1 MVLGNE
7 DVGTSPPMTPRD
19 SPSPPGGL
27 AHSLPVLSV
36 RTEDLCY
43 PYLITHHGLPS
54 LPFPELEAFILPF
67 LTWRD
72 IFYPAL
78 WSQNPWIGPHRWEG
92 LSPWCLQESPSTSG
106 HNFHLHSCFPLEGLY
121 SAGMSVQQCNTALFS
136 FSLFSTFTLICRS
149 LRRKLAA
156 FFQWEESASPC
167 WVSCS
172 VTDVYF
178 HVSDLHAPSLL
189 EPHKFYCVL
198 PWHPPKPF
206 LFALSQRPLVLL
218 FLFSFLS
225 GNFQLTLAPAS
236 LLFCW
241 L

>member
-19 SPSPPGGL
+19 SPSLPGGL

-178 HVSDLHAPSLL
+178 HVSDLHVPSLL

>member
-1 MVLGNE
+1 MSELKTCAIHTWSLITVSPLFLFQSWRLLSSPFSPG
-7 DVGTSPPMTPRD
+7 GTYSTQLFDHRTP
-19 SPSPPGGL
+19 GL
-27 AHSLPVLSV
+27 AHTDGRDSVPGAFRNLLP
-36 RTEDLCY
+36 
-43 PYLITHHGLPS
+43 PPAITS
-54 LPFPELEAFILPF
+54 I
-67 LTWRD
+67 
-72 IFYPAL
+72 
-78 WSQNPWIGPHRWEG
+78 
-92 LSPWCLQESPSTSG
+92 SG

-178 HVSDLHAPSLL
+178 HVSDLHVPSLL